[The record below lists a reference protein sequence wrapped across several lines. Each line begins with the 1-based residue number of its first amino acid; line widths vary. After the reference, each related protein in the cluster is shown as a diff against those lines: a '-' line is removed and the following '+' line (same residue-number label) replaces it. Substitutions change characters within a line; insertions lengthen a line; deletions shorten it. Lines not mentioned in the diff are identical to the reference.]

1 MAVQGGRGIANV
13 INNLLSL
20 PFQLKIA
27 TRDCHPRDH
36 ISFDI
41 SHAPPDNKAFESH
54 VKIQNPEN
62 ETQTMEI
69 PLWPVHCVKGTKG
82 AEIIPEIE
90 TSKLDDIVDKGKD
103 QGVEMFSAFA
113 DVFGNKSSTAA
124 SFDLQK
130 RLSDAQITHVYA
142 VGLAGDYCVKCT
154 ALDAKSNSFDVYVVG
169 EATKSV
175 DSGESGWI
183 RAKDDMSNAGIKII
197 HMEGPEIERVKAL
210 R

>member
-1 MAVQGGRGIANV
+1 MAVQDGRGISQT
-13 INNLLSL
+13 INDLLSL
-20 PFQLKIA
+20 PFGLKIA

-36 ISFDI
+36 VSFDN
-41 SHAPPDNKAFESH
+41 SHTPPNNQAFESR
-54 VKIQNPEN
+54 VSIQNPEN
-62 ETQTMEI
+62 ELQTMEI
-69 PLWPVHCVKGTKG
+69 PLWPVHCVEGTKG
-82 AEIIPEIE
+82 ANIISEIE

-103 QGVEMFSAFA
+103 RGVEMFSAFA

-130 RLSDAQITHVYA
+130 RLRDAQITHVYA

-154 ALDAKSNSFDVYVVG
+154 ALDAKSNSFDVYVIE

-175 DSGESGWI
+175 DSGASGWI
-183 RAKDDMSNAGIKII
+183 SAKDEMSNAGIKII
-197 HMEGPEIERVKAL
+197 HMDSPEVERVKAL